1 MYEKTKNKEIILFEA
16 FSWIWSQH
24 QALKN
29 LWYKVKIAWI
39 SDWYIDAIIAYAVNH
54 LKIKPK
60 QIDKNEILKYL
71 EKFSLSIDSKTKS
84 KNLSSLTEEKLS
96 IIYQIIKKF
105 WNLDI
110 RYISWEKLEKQSIDL
125 FTYSFPCQDI
135 SQQWKQ
141 RWFSKEINSRSWLLW
156 EIERILKEIFEI
168 NPEKLPKILVM
179 ENVKAILNE
188 SFKQDLNLWI
198 KELENLWYKS
208 TKPFIV
214 NSSDLWEPQRR
225 ERVFMISFLW
235 NKKLDNFKILKNY
248 KDKFIQDIFEEEML
262 HENFK
267 SNKNIE
273 VVEMVQKTWIK
284 KYFLK
289 WYSNFNAE
297 NYVYFKDWKAP
308 TITASWAQSRI
319 KIFHHD
325 KIIYLNAF
333 EHLKLQWFLDKK
345 FYENLLKYWITEN
358 KIKFLAWNSIN
369 IKVLE
374 EIFSFY
380 L

>member
-1 MYEKTKNKEIILFEA
+1 MLFIMEEKKINLFEA

-29 LWYKVKIAWI
+29 LWYKVKVVWI
-39 SDWYIDAIIAYAVNH
+39 SDWYIDAIIAYWINH
-54 LKIKPK
+54 LKLKYK
-60 QIDKNEILKYL
+60 KIDKQKTIEFLKN
-71 EKFSLSIDSKTKS
+71 FSLSLDSKKQS
-84 KNLSSLTEEKLS
+84 KNLSNLSERKLS
-96 IIYQIIKKF
+96 IIEQVIKKF

-110 RYISWEKLEKQSIDL
+110 RFISWYNLAKKEIDL

-141 RWFSKEINSRSWLLW
+141 KWFSKDKESRSWLLW
-156 EIERILKEIFEI
+156 EIERILKKIYEVDKT
-168 NPEKLPKILVM
+168 KLPKVLMM
-179 ENVKAILNE
+179 ENVKALLNDI
-188 SFKQDLNLWI
+188 FKEDLNLWI
-198 KELENLWYKS
+198 KELEALWYKS
-208 TKPFIV
+208 TETFII
-214 NSSDLWEPQRR
+214 NSANLWESQRR
-225 ERVFMISFLW
+225 ERVFMVSYLW
-235 NKKLDNFKILKNY
+235 EKEVKKIKINKKY
-248 KDKFIQDIFEEEML
+248 KDKFIENIFEEKME
-262 HENFK
+262 HEKFK
-267 SNKNIE
+267 TNKNIE
-273 VVEMVQKTWIK
+273 IIEMIQKTWIK

-319 KIFHHD
+319 KIFHND
-325 KIIYLNAF
+325 QIIYLNRF
-333 EHLKLQWFLDKK
+333 EHLKLQWFTDKK
-345 FYENLLKYWITEN
+345 FYENLVKYWIAEN

-374 EIFSFY
+374 EIFNFY